1 MSSPET
7 TSAGANPLSPLQ
19 FYFILFLVYL
29 TLGLGWLYLTYRHR
43 RELLPIQSYI
53 TGTIVFLVFE
63 MLTVWR
69 YYAYLNNVGHPGVAG
84 ALLVL
89 VAILNAG
96 RNSLSFFM
104 LLITSMGYGVVRPSL
119 GAVMLKVRLLAIIH
133 FVFGV
138 L

>member
-1 MSSPET
+1 MKRHT
-7 TSAGANPLSPLQ
+7 DPLHQLAQ
-19 FYFILFLVYL
+19 FYFALFIIYLV
-29 TLGLGWLYLTYRHR
+29 LGLGWLYLSYRHR
-43 RELLPIQSYI
+43 RDLLPIQNYI
-53 TGTIVFLVFE
+53 TGTIIFLVLE

-69 YYAYLNNVGHPGVAG
+69 YYKYLNDVGHPGVAG

-89 VAILNAG
+89 VAILNAA

-119 GAVMLKVRLLAIIH
+119 GAVMLKVRLLAIVH
-133 FVFGV
+133 FAFGV